1 MVLTQYF
8 DLDIVKPSLNRLR
21 LVNGDTANTFVIT
34 IKENGA
40 GVTLDA
46 TLHKI
51 IAVFRRADGEVYTQD
66 ATTGLSFTTGGI
78 VTIDLRPA
86 SFRTGT
92 NKITLQIYKRENSS
106 ATEYPLLL
114 TTQEQTF
121 NARAQA
127 IPDSGAPNAPSQL
140 PMLEQYVLAAKSYAN
155 GNTGT
160 REGENTDNAKY
171 YADVARSLFEGTV
184 VEPSILDW
192 MDDHPDETA
201 DVIGDW
207 LDDHPE
213 ATTTVEDG
221 AITNAKLASDL
232 KTIIGIESTTGEL
245 FETTDWVVGYLG
257 STKVMNATSNGDMR
271 TSKAAAVHAG
281 DTITVTIAIP
291 LSEQYAYLYYAYVTG
306 VNDLTYVS
314 QRYGGSSKY
323 NSADSSYRY
332 YSLTIDVIADGY
344 IVFSYRPHG
353 EQISASHFLGSSTTN
368 NIEKL
373 DIRLDDAEDDI
384 SGNSTAIAANAE
396 AITAINTEADYYR
409 FPSDDSLPICVCHR
423 GLATEGLPENTLT
436 AYRDAKDKGWKWVET
451 DIRMTSDGVWVCLHD
466 ASINRT
472 ARNADGTAI
481 SGTVNIADITY
492 EQALTYD
499 FGIYAGSQYAG
510 TKILTLDDFL
520 NYCNKA
526 HLYAQLEIKN
536 SLWTKAQLLTAWN
549 IVLKYRMGRK
559 VMLLCSSIGS
569 IDDLLEDYPYVP
581 VTMTRPGAWTPI
593 AQADWETTV
602 PYPNGVKSGKNKVY
616 WEQIRTGFSNKADMQ
631 NFVDYCHYWGV
642 NAGVY
647 CPTTVSA
654 MGDLVDTLDIVC
666 SQYVKYDEVKAD
678 NTGDE

>member
-1 MVLTQYF
+1 MALYKYHYIE
-8 DLDIVKPSLNRLR
+8 LDTKRSPRISLQNIVAGETGNRLIIT
-21 LVNGDTANTFVIT
+21 VTNNGETVDMSEKSSGEFIYRVC
-34 IKENGA
+34 
-40 GVTLDA
+40 L
-46 TLHKI
+46 KI
-51 IAVFRRADGEVYTQD
+51 DSDLGTRRQD
-66 ATTGLSFTTGGI
+66 
-78 VTIDLRPA
+78 
-86 SFRTGT
+86 
-92 NKITLQIYKRENSS
+92 S
-106 ATEYPLLL
+106 ATENSGITFIEANTGDHGKINILLSKDSFTAGKNRARLEIYSTRSEENDTLIVSAEWTFDVYGADEGDNVGVATPLLV
-114 TTQEQTF
+114 
-121 NARAQA
+121 
-127 IPDSGAPNAPSQL
+127 
-140 PMLEQYVLAAKSYAN
+140 QYEERCRNYA
-155 GNTGT
+155 
-160 REGENTDNAKY
+160 EIAEA
-171 YADVARSLFEGTV
+171 LFEGTV

-192 MDDHPDETA
+192 MDAHPDETA

-245 FETTDWVVGYLG
+245 FETTDWVTGYIG
-257 STKVMNATSNGDMR
+257 ATKVMNTTSNGDMR

-291 LSEQYAYLYYAYVTG
+291 LNEQYAYLYYAYVTG

-373 DIRLDDAEDDI
+373 DNRLDDAEDDI
-384 SGNSTAIAANAE
+384 SGNSTAIAANA
-396 AITAINTEADYYR
+396 ADITAIKTESEYYR

-436 AYRDAKDKGWKWVET
+436 AFRDAKSKGWTWVET
-451 DIRMTSDGVWVCLHD
+451 DIRLTSDGVWVCLHD

-499 FGIYAGSQYAG
+499 FGIYAGSQHAG

-616 WEQIRTGFSNKADMQ
+616 WEQIRTGFSTKADMQ
-631 NFVDYCHYWGV
+631 NFVDYCHYWGM

>member
-1 MVLTQYF
+1 MNNIITRVWNQNRMVNIEDLRGMAFQAEDGGHTFEISGINGAEEAVELSGTVAGVFMRPDGTDVALTGTASDGVVSVTLSEACYAVAGRFGLTIFVTADSKKTCVYACIGTVAQTSYGT
-8 DLDIVKPSLNRLR
+8 VA
-21 LVNGDTANTFVIT
+21 GDTPQDVVALINAI
-34 IKENGA
+34 NA
-40 GVTLDA
+40 A
-46 TLHKI
+46 
-51 IAVFRRADGEVYTQD
+51 IASIPADYT
-66 ATTGLSFTTGGI
+66 
-78 VTIDLRPA
+78 DLM
-86 SFRTGT
+86 
-92 NKITLQIYKRENSS
+92 S
-106 ATEYPLLL
+106 AVA
-114 TTQEQTF
+114 QTYSD
-121 NARAQA
+121 NA
-127 IPDSGAPNAPSQL
+127 L
-140 PMLEQYVLAAKSYAN
+140 YAKYSYAWYDGMLYRCKTDITTAESWTAAHWVEASL
-155 GNTGT
+155 GNDLSALG
-160 REGENTDNAKY
+160 
-171 YADVARSLFEGTV
+171 
-184 VEPSILDW
+184 VEQVT
-192 MDDHPDETA
+192 E
-201 DVIGDW
+201 
-207 LDDHPE
+207 
-213 ATTTVEDG
+213 
-221 AITNAKLASDL
+221 
-232 KTIIGIESTTGEL
+232 EL

-257 STKVMNATSNGDMR
+257 TAKVMNATSNGDMR

-291 LSEQYAYLYYAYVTG
+291 LSEQYAYLYYAYVNG

-373 DIRLDDAEDDI
+373 DNRLDDAEDDI
-384 SGNSTAIAANAE
+384 SGNSTAIAANAA

-436 AYRDAKDKGWKWVET
+436 AYRDAKSKGWKWVET

-536 SLWTKAQLLTAWN
+536 SSWTKAQLLTAWN
-549 IVLKYRMGRK
+549 IVLKYRMERK

-581 VTMTRPGAWTPI
+581 VTITRSGAWTPI
-593 AQADWETTV
+593 AQADWATTV

-616 WEQIRTGFSNKADMQ
+616 WEQRHEGFSNKADMQ
-631 NFVDYCHYWGV
+631 NYVDYCHYWGV
-642 NAGVY
+642 NAGLY

-666 SQYVKYDEVKAD
+666 SQYVKYDEVKA
-678 NTGDE
+678 EEI